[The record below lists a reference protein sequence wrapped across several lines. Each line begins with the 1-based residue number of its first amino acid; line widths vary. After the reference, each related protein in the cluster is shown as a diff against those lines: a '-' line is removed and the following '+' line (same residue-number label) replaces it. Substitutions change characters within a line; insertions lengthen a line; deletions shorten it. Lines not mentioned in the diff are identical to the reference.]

1 MRTIHP
7 QRQARIQIRREPA
20 AARRLTRAVLAALV
34 TTAAATTG
42 AATIIHAQGAQSPMS
57 IQTATPAPVRSGHIQ
72 ANGVSYY
79 YQVYGQGEPV
89 LLLHGGLG
97 QIEMF
102 GPVLRMLVQGRQVI
116 GVDLHGHGRTR
127 LGDRPINLVDQ
138 GDDMATIV
146 RELGFAQVDVMG
158 YSMGAG
164 VAFQF
169 GAQHPQM
176 VRRLVLVS
184 GSYAQ
189 DGFYPEMLP
198 QQAMVSGAMAEQMK
212 DTPMYQSYLAVAPDP
227 AEFPL
232 LLDRMGDYI
241 RTPFDWSADVAKL
254 TMPVMLVYGDS
265 DMFRPEHV
273 IRFYQLLGGGQKD
286 AGWGRENM
294 SRNRLAILP
303 DLTHYEIF
311 SAPVLATTVLP
322 FLNGRSGAQS
332 WAEQV
337 QQTN

>member
-1 MRTIHP
+1 
-7 QRQARIQIRREPA
+7 
-20 AARRLTRAVLAALV
+20 
-34 TTAAATTG
+34 
-42 AATIIHAQGAQSPMS
+42 
-57 IQTATPAPVRSGHIQ
+57 
-72 ANGVSYY
+72 
-79 YQVYGQGEPV
+79 
-89 LLLHGGLG
+89 
-97 QIEMF
+97 MF
-102 GPVLRMLVQGRQVI
+102 GPVLRMLAQGRQVI
-116 GVDLHGHGRTR
+116 GVDLHGHGRTA
-127 LGDRPINLVDQ
+127 LGSRAISMVDQ
-138 GDDMATIV
+138 GDDMAAIL
-146 RELGFAQVDVMG
+146 RGLGLRQADVMG

-164 VAFQF
+164 VAFRF
-169 GAQHPQM
+169 AAQHPEM

-212 DTPMYQSYLAVAPDP
+212 DTPMYQSYMAVAPNP

-241 RTPFDWSADVAKL
+241 RAPFDWSADVAKL
-254 TMPVMLVYGDS
+254 TMPVMLVYGDA

-273 IRFYQLLGGGQKD
+273 IRFYQMLGGGLKD

-322 FLNGRSGAQS
+322 FLNGQSGAQS

-337 QQTN
+337 QQAH

>member
-1 MRTIHP
+1 MRT
-7 QRQARIQIRREPA
+7 RRAPA
-20 AARRLTRAVLAALV
+20 AARRITRAVLAALV
-34 TTAAATTG
+34 TSAAATTG
-42 AATIIHAQGAQSPMS
+42 APAVLHAQAQQSTMS
-57 IQTATPAPVRSGHIQ
+57 AQTTTAPAPARSGHIQ

-102 GPVLRMLVQGRQVI
+102 GPVLRMLARGRQVI

-127 LGDRPINLVDQ
+127 LGSRPINLVDQ

-169 GAQHPQM
+169 GARHPEM

-212 DTPMYQSYLAVAPDP
+212 DTPMYQSYRAVAPDP

-241 RTPFDWSADVAKL
+241 RAPFDWSADVPKL
-254 TMPVMLVYGDS
+254 TMPVMLVYGDG

-273 IRFYQLLGGGQKD
+273 IRFYQMLGGGLKD
-286 AGWGRENM
+286 AGWGRETM

-322 FLNGRSGAQS
+322 FLNGQSGAQS

-337 QQTN
+337 QPTN